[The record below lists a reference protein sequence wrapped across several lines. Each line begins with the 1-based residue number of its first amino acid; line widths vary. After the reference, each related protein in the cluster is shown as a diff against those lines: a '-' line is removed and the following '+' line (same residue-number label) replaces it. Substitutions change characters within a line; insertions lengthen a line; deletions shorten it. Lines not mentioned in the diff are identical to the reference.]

1 MRRILLADD
10 HGLYRKG
17 LQAALLR
24 AFPDAELVAVET
36 FEAAL
41 ASIERAPNFDLLVID
56 LHLPKR
62 LGGEDLLRL
71 SKPHGDMRVAV
82 LSASESRS
90 DILDCLAC
98 GVHGYIS
105 KRESEDEI
113 MSAINYILSGQ
124 IYVTPHL
131 ISTSDDSSFMS
142 MRRNIELIKFQ
153 ISNLTPRQNDVL
165 MMLSLGRSN
174 REIAK
179 ELNISEATVKIH
191 AAAVMR
197 VLGAKNRAVAALM
210 AQELLDR
217 SR

>member
-24 AFPDAELVAVET
+24 AFPDAVLVAVES

-41 ASIERAPNFDLLVID
+41 ACIERTPNVDLLVVD
-56 LHLPKR
+56 LHLPRR
-62 LGGEDLLRL
+62 LSGEDLLRL
-71 SKPHGDMRVAV
+71 TKPHGNMRVAV
-82 LSASESRS
+82 LSASESRT
-90 DILDCLAC
+90 DILECLAC

-105 KRESEDEI
+105 KGESDDEI
-113 MSAINYILSGQ
+113 ISGINYILSGQ
-124 IYVTPHL
+124 IYVTPRL
-131 ISTSDDSSFMS
+131 IASENDSSLLAIRKS
-142 MRRNIELIKFQ
+142 IELIKIQ
-153 ISNLTPRQNDVL
+153 ISNLTRRQNDVL
-165 MMLSLGRSN
+165 MLLSLGKSN
-174 REIAK
+174 REIAR
-179 ELNISEATVKIH
+179 ELNISESTVKIH